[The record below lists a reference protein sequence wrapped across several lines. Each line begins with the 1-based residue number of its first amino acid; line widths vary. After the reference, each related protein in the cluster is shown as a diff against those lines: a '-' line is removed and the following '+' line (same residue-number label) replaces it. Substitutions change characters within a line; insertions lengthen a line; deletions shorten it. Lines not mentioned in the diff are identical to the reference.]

1 MAQEL
6 TTYNSALAY
15 RYFCKGYSVYV
26 AHSEDEC
33 EDVPMLSASDIEDAE
48 GHLFVI
54 KSEDHLFTTKMET
67 AQ

>member
-6 TTYNSALAY
+6 TTYDAALAHQ
-15 RYFCKGYSVYV
+15 YFSKGYSVYV
-26 AHSEDEC
+26 AHPEEYN
-33 EDVPMLSASDIEDAE
+33 EDVPMISASDIDDAE

>member
-15 RYFCKGYSVYV
+15 KYFCKGYSVYV

-33 EDVPMLSASDIEDAE
+33 EDDLMLSASDIEDAE